1 MGVWEAAV
9 TDCAT
14 WVDGVLTYIQS
25 NHHYLSKEMEK
36 IPGIRVFR
44 SDALYLASIDC
55 RGLGMQDD
63 VLDGFLR
70 EESGV
75 RLDSGV
81 TFGGEGQGFVRL
93 NLGCPCDTLVRASSA
108 IRAAF
113 SPAEF

>member
-14 WVDGVLTYIQS
+14 WLDGLLTYIQS

-44 SDALYLASIDC
+44 SDALYLAWIDC

-70 EESGV
+70 EEAGV
-75 RLDSGV
+75 RSDERRVGKECVS
-81 TFGGEGQGFVRL
+81 QCRSRW
-93 NLGCPCDTLVRASSA
+93 PPYD
-108 IRAAF
+108 
-113 SPAEF
+113 